1 MKASAIIPA
10 FNEASRI
17 GRVLTAVSSAQL
29 VDEIIVVDDGSQ
41 DDTAQVAASH
51 NGALVTRLAHNCGKA
66 AAMCA
71 GARDAS
77 NEVVVFLDADL
88 LNLTPQHVDDLV
100 RPVLRGKADMTVGQF
115 RSGSIFVT
123 AWMRF
128 CPAISGQRAM
138 RAGDFL
144 AIRNIANSGFGVEV
158 VVTRYAAARGL
169 RTRYVHLPNIT
180 HVIKEE
186 KRGLLHGLRDRS
198 VMYGQILVSM
208 LGNGY
213 HTLTRKAEDQEPS

>member
-1 MKASAIIPA
+1 MKASAIVPA
-10 FNEASRI
+10 FNEAARI
-17 GRVLTAVSSAQL
+17 SRVLTAISSAQF

-41 DDTAQVAASH
+41 DDTARVAASH
-51 NGALVTRLAHNCGKA
+51 NGARVTRLPQNRGKA
-66 AAMCA
+66 AAMWA
-71 GARDAS
+71 GARQAS
-77 NEVVVFLDADL
+77 NHVVVFLDADL
-88 LNLTPQHVDDLV
+88 LNLTPGHVDDLV
-100 RPVLRGKADMTVGQF
+100 RPVLCGEADMTVGQF
-115 RSGSIFVT
+115 RSGSVFVT

-138 RAGDFL
+138 RAADFL
-144 AIRNIANSGFGVEV
+144 AMRNIADSGFGVEV
-158 VVTRYAAARGL
+158 VITRHAAARGL

-186 KRGLLHGLRDRS
+186 KRGLLYGLRDRS

-213 HTLTRKAEDQEPS
+213 HTLARKAEDRKPG